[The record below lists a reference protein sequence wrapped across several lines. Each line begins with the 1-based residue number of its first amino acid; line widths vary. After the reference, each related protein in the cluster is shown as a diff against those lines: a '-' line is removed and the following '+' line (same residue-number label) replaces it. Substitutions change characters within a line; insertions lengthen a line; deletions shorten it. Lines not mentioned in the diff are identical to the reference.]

1 VVKQVLVFRPTLGD
15 GGADRVTV
23 TVLQHLDRARFAPT
37 LVLVRKTGV
46 LVDEVPADVPVIEL
60 GASRL
65 AAAVPHLAR
74 AIRAQRPDVVLC
86 TAGGANVVAVAA
98 HTLAGSRARLVL
110 SERSSLRRGDR
121 SGLRQRAERGAK
133 RLAYRRADVIT
144 AVSEG
149 VADDLVELL
158 ALPRDR
164 VQVVYNPMIADDLGA
179 RASEP
184 LTHPWFAAPGPMLV
198 AVGRLVEIKDYPTMF
213 AALALIRRSV
223 AARLAIL
230 GDGPLRGELEARAR
244 SLGLGDAIAFL
255 GYDKNPYRYM
265 RAARVAI
272 QSSRA
277 EGLPGALIQS
287 LACGTPVV
295 ATDCDH
301 GPREVVRDGVDGYL
315 VPVGDPHA
323 LAERVTQILRDSALR
338 GRLGAAGAEGAR
350 RFSIASS
357 MQRYHAALDGV
368 ALAGAAL
375 GGAVA
380 LGGAP

>member
-1 VVKQVLVFRPTLGD
+1 MVKEVLVFRPTLGD

-23 TVLQHLDRARFAPT
+23 TLLQHLDRARFAPSIA
-37 LVLVRKTGV
+37 LARPSGV
-46 LVDEVPADVPVIEL
+46 LIDEVPRDVPVIDL
-60 GASRL
+60 GAPRL
-65 AAAVPHLAR
+65 AAAVPYLAR
-74 AIRAQRPDVVLC
+74 AIRERRPDVVVC
-86 TAGGANVVAVAA
+86 TAGGANVIAVAA
-98 HTLAGSRARLVL
+98 HRLARSKARLVL

-121 SGLRQRAERGAK
+121 SSLRLAVELRLK
-133 RLAYRRADVIT
+133 RLAYRRADLVT

-158 ALPRDR
+158 ALDR
-164 VQVVYNPMIADDLGA
+164 ARVEVVYNPLIADDLA
-179 RASEP
+179 AHAAEP
-184 LTHPWFAAPGPMLV
+184 VAHPWFAGPEPVLL
-198 AVGRLVEIKDYPTMF
+198 AIGRLVDIKDYPAMLD
-213 AALALIRRSV
+213 ALGAIRRTA

-230 GDGPLRGELEARAR
+230 GDGPMRGELEARAR
-244 SLGLGDAIAFL
+244 ALGLGDAVAFL

-265 RAARVAI
+265 KRARLVI

-315 VPVGDPHA
+315 VPVGDPRA
-323 LAERVTQILRDSALR
+323 LAERVIALLRDSALHQR
-338 GRLGAAGAEGAR
+338 FGAAGAAGAR

-357 MQRYHAALDGV
+357 MQRYHAAI
-368 ALAGAAL
+368 
-375 GGAVA
+375 GGRA
-380 LGGAP
+380 

>member
-1 VVKQVLVFRPTLGD
+1 MFRPTLGD

-23 TVLQHLDRARFAPT
+23 TLLQHLDRARFAPS
-37 LVLVRKTGV
+37 LVLVKQRGV
-46 LVDEVPADVPVIEL
+46 LADEVPADVPVIEL
-60 GASRL
+60 GAPRL

-74 AIRAQRPDVVLC
+74 VIRARQPDVVVC

-98 HTLAGSRARLVL
+98 HLLAGSRARLVL

-121 SGLRQRAERGAK
+121 SGLRQVVERRAK
-133 RLAYRRADVIT
+133 RLAYRRADVVT

-149 VADDLVELL
+149 VADDLIELL

-179 RASEP
+179 RAAEP
-184 LTHPWFAAPGPMLV
+184 ISHPWFAAPGPMLV
-198 AVGRLVEIKDYPTMF
+198 AVGRLVEIKDYPAMF
-213 AALALIRRSV
+213 AALAQIRRTIG
-223 AARLAIL
+223 ARLAIL
-230 GDGPLRGELEARAR
+230 GDGPLRGMLEAHARA
-244 SLGLGDAIAFL
+244 LGLGDAIAFL
-255 GYDKNPYRYM
+255 GYDKNPYRYLA
-265 RAARVAI
+265 AARLVI

-315 VPVGDPHA
+315 VPVRDSSA
-323 LAERVTQILRDSALR
+323 LAERTLQILRNGALR
-338 GRLGAAGAEGAR
+338 ARLGAAGAEGAR

-357 MQRYHAALDGV
+357 MARYHAEI
-368 ALAGAAL
+368 
-375 GGAVA
+375 
-380 LGGAP
+380 GGAP